1 MKKLLITAII
11 ILLII
16 LTGITMIKGI
26 NVGKLS
32 VLGIKDIK
40 KEDEQLNTTIQQATK
55 LASTDYQKKIN
66 DLNDQIKKL
75 ENEKQEYEDMVNVST
90 ETQTQTANQFLGGYK
105 IEYLCVRIGTH
116 AKTEGVEMKM
126 DVSRSSSGTEETY
139 NLNFT
144 ATGAYARIAEFI
156 TDIEDDSS
164 LGFKI
169 EEFKM
174 LADSSSDTSTL
185 QATFVCKD
193 VKIEGVSSTTSTTTQ
208 TETTSQNNNTVDNT
222 TTNTTANNNKYN
234 KKYHNKIIGKE
245 KRNENK
251 RYYQRNYNSFI
262 IDISNY
268 INTWYII
275 I

>member
-75 ENEKQEYEDMVNVST
+75 ENEKQEYEEMVNVST
-90 ETQTQTANQFLGGYK
+90 ESQTANQFLGGYK
-105 IEYLCVRIGTH
+105 IEYLYVRIGTH

-126 DVSRSSSGTEETY
+126 DVSRSSAGTEDTY

-144 ATGAYARIAEFI
+144 VTGAYARIAEFI

-222 TTNTTANNNKYN
+222 TTNTTANNTTANN
-234 KKYHNKIIGKE
+234 AT
-245 KRNENK
+245 
-251 RYYQRNYNSFI
+251 
-262 IDISNY
+262 SN
-268 INTWYII
+268 TTK
-275 I
+275 

>member
-16 LTGITMIKGI
+16 LTGITMVKGI

-66 DLNDQIKKL
+66 DLNDQIKKI
-75 ENEKQEYEDMVNVST
+75 EDEKQEYEEMVSVST
-90 ETQTQTANQFLGGYK
+90 ESQTQTANQFLGGYK
-105 IEYLCVRIGTH
+105 IEYLYVRIGTH

-126 DVSRSSSGTEETY
+126 DVSSGTEDTY

-144 ATGAYARIAEFI
+144 VTGAYARIAEFI

-193 VKIEGVSSTTSTTTQ
+193 IKIEGVSSTTSTTTQ

-222 TTNTTANNNKYN
+222 TTNSTVNNTTT
-234 KKYHNKIIGKE
+234 
-245 KRNENK
+245 
-251 RYYQRNYNSFI
+251 
-262 IDISNY
+262 
-268 INTWYII
+268 NTTK
-275 I
+275 

>member
-75 ENEKQEYEDMVNVST
+75 ENEKQEYEEMVNVST
-90 ETQTQTANQFLGGYK
+90 ESQTQTANQFLGGYK
-105 IEYLCVRIGTH
+105 IEYLYVRIGTH

-126 DVSRSSSGTEETY
+126 DVSRSSAGTEDTY

-144 ATGAYARIAEFI
+144 VTGAYARIAEFI

-193 VKIEGVSSTTSTTTQ
+193 VKIEGVSSTTTTTQ

-222 TTNTTANNNKYN
+222 TTNTTANNTTANN
-234 KKYHNKIIGKE
+234 AT
-245 KRNENK
+245 
-251 RYYQRNYNSFI
+251 
-262 IDISNY
+262 SN
-268 INTWYII
+268 TTK
-275 I
+275 

>member
-75 ENEKQEYEDMVNVST
+75 ENEKQEYEEMVNVST
-90 ETQTQTANQFLGGYK
+90 ESQTQTANQFLGGYK
-105 IEYLCVRIGTH
+105 IEYLYVRIGTH

-126 DVSRSSSGTEETY
+126 DVSRSSAGTEDTY

-144 ATGAYARIAEFI
+144 VTGAYARIAEFI

-169 EEFKM
+169 EEF
-174 LADSSSDTSTL
+174 
-185 QATFVCKD
+185 
-193 VKIEGVSSTTSTTTQ
+193 
-208 TETTSQNNNTVDNT
+208 
-222 TTNTTANNNKYN
+222 
-234 KKYHNKIIGKE
+234 
-245 KRNENK
+245 
-251 RYYQRNYNSFI
+251 
-262 IDISNY
+262 
-268 INTWYII
+268 
-275 I
+275 

>member
-75 ENEKQEYEDMVNVST
+75 ENEKQEYEEMVNVST
-90 ETQTQTANQFLGGYK
+90 ESQTQTANQFLGGYK
-105 IEYLCVRIGTH
+105 IEYLYVKIGTH

-126 DVSRSSSGTEETY
+126 DVSRSSSGTEDTY

-144 ATGAYARIAEFI
+144 VTGAYARIAEFI

-193 VKIEGVSSTTSTTTQ
+193 VKIEGVSSTTQ
-208 TETTSQNNNTVDNT
+208 TKTTSQNNNTVDNT
-222 TTNTTANNNKYN
+222 TTNTTANNTTANN
-234 KKYHNKIIGKE
+234 AT
-245 KRNENK
+245 
-251 RYYQRNYNSFI
+251 
-262 IDISNY
+262 SN
-268 INTWYII
+268 TTK
-275 I
+275 

>member
-75 ENEKQEYEDMVNVST
+75 ENEKQEYEEMVNVST
-90 ETQTQTANQFLGGYK
+90 ESQTQTANQFLGGYK
-105 IEYLCVRIGTH
+105 IEYLYVKIGTH

-126 DVSRSSSGTEETY
+126 DVSRSSSGTEDTY

-144 ATGAYARIAEFI
+144 VTGAYARIAEFI

-164 LGFKI
+164 FKI

-222 TTNTTANNNKYN
+222 TTNTTANNTT
-234 KKYHNKIIGKE
+234 
-245 KRNENK
+245 
-251 RYYQRNYNSFI
+251 
-262 IDISNY
+262 SN
-268 INTWYII
+268 TTK
-275 I
+275 

>member
-16 LTGITMIKGI
+16 LTGITMVNGI
-26 NVGKLS
+26 SVGKLS
-32 VLGIKDIK
+32 VLGIKNIK

-75 ENEKQEYEDMVNVST
+75 ENEKQEYEEMVSVST
-90 ETQTQTANQFLGGYK
+90 ESQTQTANQFLGGYK
-105 IEYLCVRIGTH
+105 IEYLYVRIGTH

-126 DVSRSSSGTEETY
+126 DVSRSSSGAEDTY

-144 ATGAYARIAEFI
+144 VTGAYARIAEFI

-193 VKIEGVSSTTSTTTQ
+193 IKIEGISSTTSTTTQ
-208 TETTSQNNNTVDNT
+208 TENVNTNNTVDNT
-222 TTNTTANNNKYN
+222 TTNNTSANTTK
-234 KKYHNKIIGKE
+234 
-245 KRNENK
+245 
-251 RYYQRNYNSFI
+251 
-262 IDISNY
+262 
-268 INTWYII
+268 
-275 I
+275 

>member
-1 MKKLLITAII
+1 
-11 ILLII
+11 
-16 LTGITMIKGI
+16 
-26 NVGKLS
+26 
-32 VLGIKDIK
+32 
-40 KEDEQLNTTIQQATK
+40 
-55 LASTDYQKKIN
+55 
-66 DLNDQIKKL
+66 
-75 ENEKQEYEDMVNVST
+75 MVNVST
-90 ETQTQTANQFLGGYK
+90 ESQTQTANQFLGGYK
-105 IEYLCVRIGTH
+105 IEYLYVRIGTH

-126 DVSRSSSGTEETY
+126 DVSRSSSGTEDTY

-144 ATGAYARIAEFI
+144 VTGAYARIAEFI

-222 TTNTTANNNKYN
+222 TTNTTANNTTANN
-234 KKYHNKIIGKE
+234 TT
-245 KRNENK
+245 
-251 RYYQRNYNSFI
+251 
-262 IDISNY
+262 SN
-268 INTWYII
+268 TTK
-275 I
+275 

>member
-1 MKKLLITAII
+1 MKKLLITTII

-16 LTGITMIKGI
+16 LTGITMVKGI
-26 NVGKLS
+26 SIGKLS

-55 LASTDYQKKIN
+55 LASTDYQKKID

-75 ENEKQEYEDMVNVST
+75 ESEKQEYNEMVSVST
-90 ETQTQTANQFLGGYK
+90 ESQTQTANQFLGGYK
-105 IEYLCVRIGTH
+105 IEYLYVRIGSH

-126 DVSRSSSGTEETY
+126 DVSRSSSGTENTY

-144 ATGAYARIAEFI
+144 VTGAYARIAEFI

-174 LADSSSDTSTL
+174 LADSSSDTSIL

-193 VKIEGVSSTTSTTTQ
+193 IKIEGVSSSSVNTTTQ
-208 TETTSQNNNTVDNT
+208 TETTNQNNNTVDNT
-222 TTNTTANNNKYN
+222 TTNSTTNNTTTN
-234 KKYHNKIIGKE
+234 
-245 KRNENK
+245 
-251 RYYQRNYNSFI
+251 
-262 IDISNY
+262 
-268 INTWYII
+268 NTTK
-275 I
+275 

>member
-75 ENEKQEYEDMVNVST
+75 VNVST
-90 ETQTQTANQFLGGYK
+90 ESQTQTANQFLGGYK
-105 IEYLCVRIGTH
+105 IEYLYVRIGTH

-126 DVSRSSSGTEETY
+126 DVSRSSAGTEDTY

-144 ATGAYARIAEFI
+144 VTGAYARIAEFI

-222 TTNTTANNNKYN
+222 TTNTTANNTTANN
-234 KKYHNKIIGKE
+234 TT
-245 KRNENK
+245 
-251 RYYQRNYNSFI
+251 
-262 IDISNY
+262 SN
-268 INTWYII
+268 TTK
-275 I
+275 

>member
-75 ENEKQEYEDMVNVST
+75 ENEKLEYEEMVNVST
-90 ETQTQTANQFLGGYK
+90 ESQTQTANQFLGGYK
-105 IEYLCVRIGTH
+105 IEYLYVRIGTH

-126 DVSRSSSGTEETY
+126 DVSRSSSGTEDTY
-139 NLNFT
+139 NLNFKV
-144 ATGAYARIAEFI
+144 TGANARI
-156 TDIEDDSS
+156 S
-164 LGFKI
+164 
-169 EEFKM
+169 
-174 LADSSSDTSTL
+174 
-185 QATFVCKD
+185 
-193 VKIEGVSSTTSTTTQ
+193 
-208 TETTSQNNNTVDNT
+208 
-222 TTNTTANNNKYN
+222 
-234 KKYHNKIIGKE
+234 
-245 KRNENK
+245 
-251 RYYQRNYNSFI
+251 
-262 IDISNY
+262 
-268 INTWYII
+268 
-275 I
+275 

>member
-1 MKKLLITAII
+1 MV
-11 ILLII
+11 
-16 LTGITMIKGI
+16 KGI

-75 ENEKQEYEDMVNVST
+75 ENEKQEYEEMVNVST
-90 ETQTQTANQFLGGYK
+90 ESQTQAANQFLGGYK
-105 IEYLCVRIGTH
+105 IEYLYVRIGTH

-126 DVSRSSSGTEETY
+126 DVSRSASGTEDTY
-139 NLNFT
+139 NLDFT
-144 ATGAYARIAEFI
+144 VTGAYARIAEFI
-156 TDIEDDSS
+156 TDIEDDSA

-193 VKIEGVSSTTSTTTQ
+193 IKIEGISSTTSTTTQ
-208 TETTSQNNNTVDNT
+208 TENVNTNNTVDNT
-222 TTNTTANNNKYN
+222 TTNNTSANTTK
-234 KKYHNKIIGKE
+234 
-245 KRNENK
+245 
-251 RYYQRNYNSFI
+251 
-262 IDISNY
+262 
-268 INTWYII
+268 
-275 I
+275 

>member
-75 ENEKQEYEDMVNVST
+75 ENEKQEYEEMVNVST
-90 ETQTQTANQFLGGYK
+90 ESQTQTANQFLGGYK
-105 IEYLCVRIGTH
+105 IEYLYVRIGTH
-116 AKTEGVEMKM
+116 AKTEGVEMK
-126 DVSRSSSGTEETY
+126 
-139 NLNFT
+139 
-144 ATGAYARIAEFI
+144 

-222 TTNTTANNNKYN
+222 TTNTTANNTTANN
-234 KKYHNKIIGKE
+234 AT
-245 KRNENK
+245 
-251 RYYQRNYNSFI
+251 
-262 IDISNY
+262 SN
-268 INTWYII
+268 TTK
-275 I
+275 

>member
-1 MKKLLITAII
+1 MKKLLITTII

-55 LASTDYQKKIN
+55 LASTDYEKKIN

-75 ENEKQEYEDMVNVST
+75 ENEKQEYEEMVSVST

-105 IEYLCVRIGTH
+105 IEYLHVKIGTH
-116 AKTEGVEMKM
+116 AKTEGVEMDM
-126 DVSRSSSGTEETY
+126 NVSRSSSGTEDTY

-144 ATGAYARIAEFI
+144 VKGAYARIAEFI

-193 VKIEGVSSTTSTTTQ
+193 IKIEGISSESSTTTQ
-208 TETTSQNNNTVDNT
+208 AETTNQNNNAVDNNTTNSTTNSTSTNTTKNT
-222 TTNTTANNNKYN
+222 TTK
-234 KKYHNKIIGKE
+234 
-245 KRNENK
+245 
-251 RYYQRNYNSFI
+251 
-262 IDISNY
+262 
-268 INTWYII
+268 
-275 I
+275 

>member
-32 VLGIKDIK
+32 VLGIKDIR
-40 KEDEQLNTTIQQATK
+40 KE
-55 LASTDYQKKIN
+55 DYQKKIN

-75 ENEKQEYEDMVNVST
+75 ENEKQEYEEMVSVST
-90 ETQTQTANQFLGGYK
+90 ESQTQTANQFLGGYK
-105 IEYLCVRIGTH
+105 IEYLYVRIGTH

-126 DVSRSSSGTEETY
+126 DVSRSSSGTEDTY

-144 ATGAYARIAEFI
+144 VTGAYARIAEFI

-185 QATFVCKD
+185 QATFICKD
-193 VKIEGVSSTTSTTTQ
+193 IKIEGVSSTTSTTTQ
-208 TETTSQNNNTVDNT
+208 TETTSQNNTVDNT
-222 TTNTTANNNKYN
+222 TTNTTANNTT
-234 KKYHNKIIGKE
+234 
-245 KRNENK
+245 
-251 RYYQRNYNSFI
+251 
-262 IDISNY
+262 SN
-268 INTWYII
+268 TTK
-275 I
+275 

>member
-75 ENEKQEYEDMVNVST
+75 ENEKQEYEEMVNVST
-90 ETQTQTANQFLGGYK
+90 ESQTQTANQFLGGYK
-105 IEYLCVRIGTH
+105 IEYLYVRIGTH

-126 DVSRSSSGTEETY
+126 DVSRSSSGTEDTY
-139 NLNFT
+139 N
-144 ATGAYARIAEFI
+144 
-156 TDIEDDSS
+156 
-164 LGFKI
+164 
-169 EEFKM
+169 
-174 LADSSSDTSTL
+174 
-185 QATFVCKD
+185 
-193 VKIEGVSSTTSTTTQ
+193 
-208 TETTSQNNNTVDNT
+208 
-222 TTNTTANNNKYN
+222 
-234 KKYHNKIIGKE
+234 
-245 KRNENK
+245 
-251 RYYQRNYNSFI
+251 
-262 IDISNY
+262 
-268 INTWYII
+268 
-275 I
+275 

>member
-75 ENEKQEYEDMVNVST
+75 ENEKQEYEEMVNVST
-90 ETQTQTANQFLGGYK
+90 ESQTQTANQFLGGYK
-105 IEYLCVRIGTH
+105 IEYLYVKIGTH

-126 DVSRSSSGTEETY
+126 DVSRSSSGTED
-139 NLNFT
+139 LNFT
-144 ATGAYARIAEFI
+144 VTGAYARIAEFI

-222 TTNTTANNNKYN
+222 TTNTTANNTT
-234 KKYHNKIIGKE
+234 
-245 KRNENK
+245 
-251 RYYQRNYNSFI
+251 
-262 IDISNY
+262 SN
-268 INTWYII
+268 TTK
-275 I
+275 

>member
-1 MKKLLITAII
+1 MKKLLITVII

-16 LTGITMIKGI
+16 LTGITIRNGI
-26 NVGKLS
+26 SIGKLS

-55 LASTDYQKKIN
+55 LASTDYQRKID
-66 DLNDQIKKL
+66 DLNSQIKKL
-75 ENEKQEYEDMVNVST
+75 ENEKQEYNDMVSVST
-90 ETQTQTANQFLGGYK
+90 ESQTQTANQFLGGYK
-105 IEYLCVRIGTH
+105 IEYLYVRIGSH

-126 DVSRSSSGTEETY
+126 DVSRSSSGTENTY

-144 ATGAYARIAEFI
+144 VTGAYARIAEFI

-193 VKIEGVSSTTSTTTQ
+193 IKIEGVSSSTDTTTPV
-208 TETTSQNNNTVDNT
+208 ETTNQNNNTVNNT
-222 TTNTTANNNKYN
+222 TTDNSTNNTTVNNTA
-234 KKYHNKIIGKE
+234 
-245 KRNENK
+245 
-251 RYYQRNYNSFI
+251 Q
-262 IDISNY
+262 
-268 INTWYII
+268 
-275 I
+275 

>member
-16 LTGITMIKGI
+16 LTGITMVKGI

-75 ENEKQEYEDMVNVST
+75 ENEKQEYEEMVNVST
-90 ETQTQTANQFLGGYK
+90 ESQTQTANQFLGGYK
-105 IEYLCVRIGTH
+105 IEYLYVRIGTH

-126 DVSRSSSGTEETY
+126 DVSRSSAGTEDTY

-144 ATGAYARIAEFI
+144 VTGAYARIAEFI
-156 TDIEDDSS
+156 TDI
-164 LGFKI
+164 
-169 EEFKM
+169 
-174 LADSSSDTSTL
+174 
-185 QATFVCKD
+185 
-193 VKIEGVSSTTSTTTQ
+193 
-208 TETTSQNNNTVDNT
+208 
-222 TTNTTANNNKYN
+222 
-234 KKYHNKIIGKE
+234 
-245 KRNENK
+245 
-251 RYYQRNYNSFI
+251 
-262 IDISNY
+262 
-268 INTWYII
+268 
-275 I
+275 